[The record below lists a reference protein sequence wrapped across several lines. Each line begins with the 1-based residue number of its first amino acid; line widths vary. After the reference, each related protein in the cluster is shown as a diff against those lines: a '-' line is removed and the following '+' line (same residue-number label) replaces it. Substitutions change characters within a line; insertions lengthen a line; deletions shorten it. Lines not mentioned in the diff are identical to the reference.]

1 MGDFKAYHHSQ
12 EGYYRYPFGAVDC
25 GSLIRLRIAVDS
37 SSPELEC
44 ELRVWEEKRNREK
57 ILRMTREE
65 GEGRG
70 PYRQVFTADYQVPE
84 EPGLVWYYFRLRRG
98 EQLYYYGNNRE
109 GLGGEGAL
117 AEQEPPGYQIT
128 VFKPRP
134 VPAWYKRGIMYQI
147 FVDRF
152 HPGRD
157 PVTRSL
163 AGKPLKKKGLM
174 HLDWYDTP
182 FYIRDEEGRIER
194 WTFFGGNLEGI
205 IAKLDYL
212 RELGVSILY
221 LNPIFEAAS
230 SHKYD
235 TGDYLKIDPMYGDE
249 ETFRRLTREAEAR
262 GIRVIL
268 DGVFSHTGAD
278 SIYFNKYGNYPGLGA
293 FQSKDSPYYHW
304 YIFREYPHDYE
315 SWWGVDALPNVQ
327 EMEPSYRE
335 FIYGGEDSVIKHWL
349 KAGAKG
355 WRLDVA
361 DELPDEFIKEL
372 AGTLKEAD
380 PEAILIGEVWEDASN
395 KISYGK
401 RREYLWGEELDAVM
415 NYPLRQIWLDF
426 LLGRAGAHLTHRR
439 IMSLYENYPRENY
452 YAAMN
457 LIGSHDRIR
466 ILTLLGEAPPEESL
480 PEKEK
485 EDYRLPPQSR
495 ELAVRRLKLLVLL
508 QMTFPGV
515 PCIYYGDEAGME
527 GYSDPY
533 NRGPYPWGREDR
545 ELLDWYR
552 RATKLRQ
559 EYKVLVEGD
568 FRSFW
573 LGEDLYG
580 FKRWGAGEKILVLVN
595 RSVQETRKVKGADL
609 PVAWGEKQVVLD
621 LWDAREETGGGEE
634 EWELPPLGAKIL
646 YLRQKGK
653 QQATAQSL
661 SRAAGVLLPVTA
673 LPGPFG
679 IGDFGE
685 EAYRFV
691 DFLAA
696 AGQRIWQILPL
707 NPLGPGNSPYLS
719 PSAFAGNR
727 LLVDPYRLVQEG
739 LLTETQIAAAEKG
752 LPAGK
757 RPDRVDYGLAR
768 QLKESLLKEAFG
780 RFPGHCSAQ
789 FYAGYLDFRQEN
801 AWWLED
807 YCHYM
812 ALKEGEPPEYY
823 RFEQYIFNR
832 QWQKL
837 KLYANHRGIVIL
849 GDLPIYVAP
858 DSCDTWA
865 HPGLFCLDEEG
876 KPLKVAGVPPDYFS
890 PTGQHWG
897 NPLYDWEEHAKTGY
911 RWWLNRIRHALSLVD
926 YLRLDHF
933 RGFEAYWE
941 LPGDAET
948 GEDGYWRKGPGKE
961 FFEALF
967 RELGPLPL
975 IVEDLGFITPEVHNL
990 KTIFRLPGM
999 KVFQFSA
1006 EEMLAE
1012 VKPGDVFYTGTHDND
1027 TLLSWCREN
1036 KDRLAKLTGN
1046 GTASPRTLAR
1056 KVIELLYQSEAPWV
1070 IVPLQDILGLGG
1082 EARMNV
1088 PGTVNGNWEWQ
1099 LDRELLTKETA
1110 NWLKKLALDSGRTQ

>member
-1 MGDFKAYHHSQ
+1 MELYCQLIDESKEERGRTLGDFKAYHHSQ

-25 GSLIRLRIAVDS
+25 GSLIRLDCLDS

-57 ILRMTREE
+57 ILRMTRRK
-65 GEGRG
+65 EGRG
-70 PYRQVFTADYQVPE
+70 PLPPGLHRRLSGTGRT
-84 EPGLVWYYFRLRRG
+84 GLVWYISASAG
-98 EQLYYYGNNRE
+98 KQLYYYGNNRE

-205 IAKLDYL
+205 IAKLIIS
-212 RELGVSILY
+212 GSWGSVSY
-221 LNPIFEAAS
+221 SNPIFEAAS

-293 FQSKDSPYYHW
+293 FQSKDSPYYDW

-380 PEAILIGEVWEDASN
+380 PEAILIGEVWEDVSN

-466 ILTLLGEAPPEESL
+466 ILTLWE
-480 PEKEK
+480 
-485 EDYRLPPQSR
+485 
-495 ELAVRRLKLLVLL
+495 RR
-508 QMTFPGV
+508 
-515 PCIYYGDEAGME
+515 
-527 GYSDPY
+527 
-533 NRGPYPWGREDR
+533 
-545 ELLDWYR
+545 R
-552 RATKLRQ
+552 R
-559 EYKVLVEGD
+559 
-568 FRSFW
+568 
-573 LGEDLYG
+573 
-580 FKRWGAGEKILVLVN
+580 KRAC
-595 RSVQETRKVKGADL
+595 RKRK
-609 PVAWGEKQVVLD
+609 K
-621 LWDAREETGGGEE
+621 T
-634 EWELPPLGAKIL
+634 
-646 YLRQKGK
+646 
-653 QQATAQSL
+653 
-661 SRAAGVLLPVTA
+661 
-673 LPGPFG
+673 
-679 IGDFGE
+679 
-685 EAYRFV
+685 
-691 DFLAA
+691 
-696 AGQRIWQILPL
+696 
-707 NPLGPGNSPYLS
+707 
-719 PSAFAGNR
+719 
-727 LLVDPYRLVQEG
+727 
-739 LLTETQIAAAEKG
+739 
-752 LPAGK
+752 
-757 RPDRVDYGLAR
+757 
-768 QLKESLLKEAFG
+768 
-780 RFPGHCSAQ
+780 
-789 FYAGYLDFRQEN
+789 
-801 AWWLED
+801 
-807 YCHYM
+807 
-812 ALKEGEPPEYY
+812 
-823 RFEQYIFNR
+823 
-832 QWQKL
+832 
-837 KLYANHRGIVIL
+837 
-849 GDLPIYVAP
+849 
-858 DSCDTWA
+858 
-865 HPGLFCLDEEG
+865 
-876 KPLKVAGVPPDYFS
+876 
-890 PTGQHWG
+890 
-897 NPLYDWEEHAKTGY
+897 TGY
-911 RWWLNRIRHALSLVD
+911 RPNQGIGRP
-926 YLRLDHF
+926 
-933 RGFEAYWE
+933 E
-941 LPGDAET
+941 AET
-948 GEDGYWRKGPGKE
+948 
-961 FFEALF
+961 A
-967 RELGPLPL
+967 
-975 IVEDLGFITPEVHNL
+975 GFAADD
-990 KTIFRLPGM
+990 
-999 KVFQFSA
+999 FSRGS
-1006 EEMLAE
+1006 L
-1012 VKPGDVFYTGTHDND
+1012 H
-1027 TLLSWCREN
+1027 LLR
-1036 KDRLAKLTGN
+1036 
-1046 GTASPRTLAR
+1046 
-1056 KVIELLYQSEAPWV
+1056 
-1070 IVPLQDILGLGG
+1070 
-1082 EARMNV
+1082 
-1088 PGTVNGNWEWQ
+1088 
-1099 LDRELLTKETA
+1099 
-1110 NWLKKLALDSGRTQ
+1110 